1 MNWLF
6 FVIAIVLLIL
16 ILFMPKLVRL
26 RIRVLRWLHWSWA
39 ANLLENHFQTWVL
52 IFRIVLIMA
61 AAVFLY
67 IGWTWPAQNTG
78 I

>member
-6 FVIAIVLLIL
+6 FVIAIVLLVL

-52 IFRIVLIMA
+52 IFRIVLIVA

-67 IGWTWPAQNTG
+67 IGWTH
-78 I
+78 

>member
-6 FVIAIVLLIL
+6 CIIAVVLLIL
-16 ILFMPKLVRL
+16 IPFMPKLVIL
-26 RIRVLRWLHWSWA
+26 RIRVLKWLHWSWA

-52 IFRIVLIMA
+52 VFRIVLIVA

-67 IGWTWPAQNTG
+67 IGLVW
-78 I
+78 

>member
-6 FVIAIVLLIL
+6 FVIAFVLLVL
-16 ILFMPKLVRL
+16 ILFTPKLVSI
-26 RIRVLRWLHWSWA
+26 RIRILRWLHWGWA

-52 IFRIVLIMA
+52 VFRVVLIGA

-67 IGWTWPAQNTG
+67 IGWTY
-78 I
+78 